1 MMEYPLDRV
10 AGEKRLLT
18 EIADSSDFVHA
29 IPIEKRSNSLL
40 PMQPAIANNLM
51 TMTKST
57 NERGEKRSA
66 SQALNVQPRKLSFKI
81 GLEKMKLTRDFPSAV
96 VKDNSI
102 GEQQER
108 EIIKRVT
115 TRVLSLPR
123 EAANAPLTVFH
134 GVNEPSIAFQTY
146 VERLVHYANVWA
158 REKPNV
164 NSQGIRCALLAIIYL
179 ERTKTQISSRSVHRL
194 FLIAFLIGIKLT
206 DDFGISNTFWGR
218 AGGCTLEDVN
228 RMELAF
234 CATLSWDFGV
244 NPNDFEAIK
253 RVFAEGI

>member
-1 MMEYPLDRV
+1 MEYPLDRV

-29 IPIEKRSNSLL
+29 IPGEKRSNSLI
-40 PMQPAIANNLM
+40 PMQPGNSL
-51 TMTKST
+51 MTKST

-66 SQALNVQPRKLSFKI
+66 SQALNIQPL
-81 GLEKMKLTRDFPSAV
+81 

-102 GEQQER
+102 GEQQEK
-108 EIIKRVT
+108 EIVKRVT
-115 TRVLSLPR
+115 ARVLSLPK
-123 EAANAPLTVFH
+123 EDANAPLTVFH

-158 REKPNV
+158 REKPSV

-179 ERTKTQISSRSVHRL
+179 ERTNAHISSKSVHRL

-234 CATLSWDFGV
+234 CAILSWDFGV

-253 RVFAEGI
+253 KIFADGI